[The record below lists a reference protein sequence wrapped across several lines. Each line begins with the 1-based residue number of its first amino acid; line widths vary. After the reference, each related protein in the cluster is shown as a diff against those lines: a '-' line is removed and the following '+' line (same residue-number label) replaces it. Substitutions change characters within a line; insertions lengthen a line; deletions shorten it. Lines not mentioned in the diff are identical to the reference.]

1 MQSRDAQARDEDGD
15 PIYRKNPH
23 PKQAYRITMMIE
35 NAPGPFGFVDGATF
49 YQMSDHQ
56 QCTPIEP
63 IAGVWSKQKED
74 SVPAVFKKIDETTYV
89 ATIFAD
95 GMIDADYYGKGVCHW
110 ELTGVGMSLK
120 ATGKHEETDFAPSL
134 EKEQVLQSASK
145 KTYFWRGGYPKSGI
159 EDFPDT
165 GKPSA
170 ENYAEPNRRNL
181 FVVTLKAEKVSP

>member
-1 MQSRDAQARDEDGD
+1 MQSQDKQVSDADGD
-15 PIYRKNPH
+15 PGYRKNPH
-23 PKQAYRITMMIE
+23 PKQAYRITMTIDD
-35 NAPGPFGFVDGATF
+35 APGSFGFVDGAAF
-49 YQMSDHQ
+49 YQISNHQ

-63 IAGVWSKQKED
+63 IAGVWPKQKED
-74 SVPAVFKKIDETTYV
+74 SVPAVFQKVDATTYV

-120 ATGKHEETDFAPSL
+120 ASGEHEETDFAPSL
-134 EKEQVLQSASK
+134 EKEQILQSSSK
-145 KTYFWRGGYPKSGI
+145 KTYFWKGGYPRSGVD
-159 EDFPDT
+159 DFPDT

-181 FVVTLKAEKVSP
+181 FVVTLKAERLVQ